1 MALFLIETLEDL
13 LKEFCGEFVHPEI
26 FEDAKTT
33 LKLLIVDMSKQEN
46 IVYNRKIVFQ
56 QKIGVVFSL
65 KYDMQQRKSS
75 CKVTSV

>member
-1 MALFLIETLEDL
+1 MTLFLIETLEDL
-13 LKEFCGEFVHPEI
+13 LKEFCGKFVHPEI
-26 FEDAKTT
+26 FEGAKTT

-56 QKIGVVFSL
+56 QKIGIVFSL